1 MPVCGASR
9 ASMLTGMLPTEN
21 RFLAGYLPPFYIHP
35 IFIGIAIILILQ
47 IIFKSRI
54 SGLILGIIFF
64 LINLYFLG
72 ALLSEFI
79 EFNEFNNRAKQL
91 LFAGIT
97 IWIVNFTL
105 SLTMIY
111 KYTTNSFI
119 SNPKM
124 KLEKQSIYKI

>member
-1 MPVCGASR
+1 MKKVFFK
-9 ASMLTGMLPTEN
+9 LPEYYLIILA
-21 RFLAGYLPPFYIHP
+21 FLAGYVPPFYIHP

-54 SGLILGIIFF
+54 SGLILGTLFF
-64 LINLYFLG
+64 LINLYFFG
-72 ALLSEFI
+72 ALLS
-79 EFNEFNNRAKQL
+79 EFNEFNNRAKLL

-111 KYTTNSFI
+111 KYATNSFI
-119 SNPKM
+119 SNP
-124 KLEKQSIYKI
+124 

>member
-1 MPVCGASR
+1 MKKVFFK
-9 ASMLTGMLPTEN
+9 LPEYYLIILA
-21 RFLAGYLPPFYIHP
+21 FLAGYLPPFYIHP
-35 IFIGIAIILILQ
+35 FFIGIAIILILQ

>member
-1 MPVCGASR
+1 MKKVFFK
-9 ASMLTGMLPTEN
+9 LPEYYLIILA
-21 RFLAGYLPPFYIHP
+21 FLAGYVPPFYIHP

-54 SGLILGIIFF
+54 SGLILGTLFF
-64 LINLYFLG
+64 LINLYFFG
-72 ALLSEFI
+72 ALLSEFN
-79 EFNEFNNRAKQL
+79 EFNEFNNRAKLL

-111 KYTTNSFI
+111 KYATNSFI
-119 SNPKM
+119 SNPKL
-124 KLEKQSIYKI
+124 KLEKQSISKI